1 MLPLFSNPADHL
13 LGEVISTSCQSSTR
27 ILLEQ
32 ISVLGEIVNI
42 VMAGLLKKP
51 FKLALVQLAAGKW

>member
-1 MLPLFSNPADHL
+1 LF
-13 LGEVISTSCQSSTR
+13 GEVISTSSQSSTR

-32 ISVLGEIVNI
+32 ISVLGEILNI
-42 VMAGLLKKP
+42 AMVGLLKKP